1 LLKLK
6 GRGKERKEGKRGMRR
21 HALTAGDEGV
31 REKEK
36 RGGEGGEKSCVKQRD
51 WRMCERKH

>member
-1 LLKLK
+1 
-6 GRGKERKEGKRGMRR
+6 MRR

-36 RGGEGGEKSCVKQRD
+36 REGEGGEKSCVKQRD